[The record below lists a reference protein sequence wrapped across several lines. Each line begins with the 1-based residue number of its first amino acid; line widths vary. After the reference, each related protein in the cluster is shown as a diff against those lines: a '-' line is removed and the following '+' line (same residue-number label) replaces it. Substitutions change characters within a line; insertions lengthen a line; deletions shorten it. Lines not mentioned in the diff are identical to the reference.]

1 MDRSDDPL
9 TLPAHTDWLNEP
21 DVQAVLAAI
30 AAGGGAA
37 WFVGGCVRDALL
49 GRAGAD
55 VDLATDCLPQDVTAR
70 AEAAG
75 LKAVPTGIEH
85 GTVTVV
91 SGTRAIEVTTFR
103 RDVRTDGRHAEVA
116 FSRDMAEDARR
127 RDFTLN
133 ALYADAGGRVV
144 DPLGS
149 GVADC
154 LARRIRFIE
163 DAGQRIREDYLRIL
177 RFFRFHAWYATAEEG
192 FDPETLDAIARNA
205 AGLETLSAE
214 RIGSEML
221 RLLAAPNPAPALAA
235 LQQTGALHRILPGAD
250 ARFVGPFVS
259 GEAALGLPPDPVA
272 RLAALG
278 GTDPAGRLR
287 LSRKDARHL
296 ERITKAAN
304 EGHPLR
310 EVAYREGARVAATV
324 ALLHGAAGGTPPDP
338 AFHERLVEAAAQQ
351 FPVTAADLMP
361 ALSGKAL
368 GDRLQ
373 ALEQAW
379 IDSDFTLSRDDLMKM
394 S

>member
-1 MDRSDDPL
+1 MDRPDDPL
-9 TLPAHTDWLNEP
+9 TLPAHTDWLKEP

-91 SGTRAIEVTTFR
+91 SGARAIEVTTFR

-192 FDPETLDAIARNA
+192 FDPEALDAIARNA

-214 RIGSEML
+214 RVGSEML

-250 ARFVGPFVS
+250 TRFVGAFVS

-278 GTDPAGRLR
+278 GEDPAGRLR

-296 ERITKAAN
+296 ERITKGAN
-304 EGHPLR
+304 EGRSLR
-310 EVAYREGARVAATV
+310 EVAYREGARVAAAAT
-324 ALLHGAAGGTPPDP
+324 LLRGAAGGMPPDP
-338 AFHERLVEAAAQQ
+338 AVHERLAAAAAQH

-368 GDRLQ
+368 GNRLQ
-373 ALEQAW
+373 ALEQRW
-379 IDSDFTLSRDDLMKM
+379 IDSNFTLSHDDLMKM